1 MKTCVVAITNQGL
14 SLGKK
19 IAAELPDCVVE
30 SYDGDIARTL
40 ASCWRHYEGIL
51 CIMAAGIVVRSIAPL
66 VADKSKDPCVLVL
79 DQQGRY
85 CISLLSGHIGG
96 GNALASRVAAITGG
110 DAVITTASDNL
121 GKCALDLWAARNNV
135 VISDK
140 VRLTQLTA
148 EFVNGRSLALYR
160 EHGLP
165 GLPEGL
171 LEVSSPE
178 DADIIIAAQPTKKN
192 DALCCIAKNLYVG
205 VGCNRGTPL
214 EVIAAAFADLC
225 QRYGISREAIAG
237 VSSIDLK
244 NDEAGIIDFAKSLG
258 HTPQFYDRDMLNNVP
273 DISVSEV
280 VLRNVGAKGVA
291 EPAAIL
297 AASQSGAPALLRI
310 PKQKWKDVTLAVA
323 ERVIQRW
330 A

>member
-30 SYDGDIARTL
+30 SYDGDIASTL
-40 ASCWRHYEGIL
+40 ASCWCHYEGIL

-85 CISLLSGHIGG
+85 CVSLLSGHIGG

-140 VRLTQLTA
+140 VRFTQLTA
-148 EFVNGRSLALYR
+148 EFINGRSLALYR

-171 LEVSSPE
+171 FEVSSPE
-178 DADIIIAAQPTKKN
+178 DADIIIATQLIKKN

-225 QRYGISREAIAG
+225 QRYGLSRKAIAG

-258 HTPQFYDRDMLNNVP
+258 YTPRFYDRDMLNNVP

-297 AASQSGAPALLRI
+297 AASQGEAAALLRI
-310 PKQKWKDVTLAVA
+310 PKQKWKDVTMAVA
-323 ERVIQRW
+323 ERVIQKW